1 MAEIS
6 PLQVEV
12 KISEDVDGGRELAA
26 IVAHLFQHFALG
38 LRAGIPVEVVAR
50 NMDQVADYMLGNRPD
65 LLKPSMTMTIGG
77 PGPEV
82 SIK

>member
-1 MAEIS
+1 
-6 PLQVEV
+6 
-12 KISEDVDGGRELAA
+12 
-26 IVAHLFQHFALG
+26 
-38 LRAGIPVEVVAR
+38 
-50 NMDQVADYMLGNRPD
+50 MDQVADYMLGNRPD